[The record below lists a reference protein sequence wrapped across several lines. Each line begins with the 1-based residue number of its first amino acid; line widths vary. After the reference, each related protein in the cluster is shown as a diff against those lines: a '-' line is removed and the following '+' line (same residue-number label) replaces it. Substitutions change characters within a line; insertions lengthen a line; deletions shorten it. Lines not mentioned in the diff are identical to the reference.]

1 MTKRCGDR
9 RVSNPKFRPCA
20 VTALGIIGYIK
31 GNCAS
36 ATRKVERLFRIHRK
50 NSYIVIVIDRLAQ
63 LTVADN
69 DIVRGTRRQA
79 IAGIDP
85 RRRPSTAARGT

>member
-1 MTKRCGDR
+1 MSALCVVGHIKR
-9 RVSNPKFRPCA
+9 
-20 VTALGIIGYIK
+20 
-31 GNCAS
+31 NCAR

-50 NSYIVIVIDRLAQ
+50 NRYIVIVIACLAQ

-69 DIVRGTRRQA
+69 DIGRGSRRQA

-85 RRRPSTAARGT
+85 SRRPSTHARGT